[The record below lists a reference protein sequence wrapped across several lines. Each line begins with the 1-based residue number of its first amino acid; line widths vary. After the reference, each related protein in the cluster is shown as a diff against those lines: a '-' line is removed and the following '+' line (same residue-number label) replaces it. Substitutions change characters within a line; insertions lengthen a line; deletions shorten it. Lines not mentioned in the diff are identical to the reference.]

1 MEKNKKIWLISV
13 IVLAIAILLV
23 IFFAAPESR
32 APYVEIPNDDEITL
46 IEYTTEDR
54 ELFDNFLRE
63 NISAISPEAEVLGGT
78 FYVTEIDWENE
89 REGIVAYEDGHIALR
104 ASFGFSFPN
113 ANKDEI
119 QLDYFDI
126 IPLE

>member
-32 APYVEIPNDDEITL
+32 APYLEEPNENEIEL
-46 IEYTTEDR
+46 IDYTAQDR
-54 ELFDNFLRE
+54 ELFDSFLRE
-63 NISAISPEAEVLGGT
+63 NISAISPEPEVLGGT

-89 REGIVAYEDGHIALR
+89 REGIVSYEDGHIALR
-104 ASFGFSFPN
+104 ASFGLSFPD
-113 ANKDEI
+113 ANKDEV